1 MGRRA
6 VRGRA
11 QDPAPAR
18 GSQRK
23 APEDPVHG
31 EHPRESAGVA
41 AVKRGASIAHVVYGG
56 FAQDAA
62 AASATSDPPG
72 AEGEPL
78 GDAFLIDGNMRW
90 RALVPFGGVAPPP
103 RGGHALVPIASNK
116 AFVFGGRGADG
127 AHLGDAWIL
136 ELHST
141 ASVAAGWSGKNVDA
155 RWEQSPVRDPHA
167 PAPAPREAAGAVYV
181 APSRSTG
188 ENARW
193 TSIGNMV
200 RQLDPKSRTPK
211 GGPTSGGAPGD
222 ASPKSRS
229 ADDDG
234 IRSPDLKG
242 DDKGDDKSYGGKRG
256 EVWIFGGCD
265 ERGVFDDV
273 WRYDVDTCAWHPTR
287 RRSTTG
293 TTSTAGARA
302 STRGRGGGRGGSEV
316 GARGVDPDDV
326 AWPPGRFG
334 HAVVVVPARELD
346 PAAAARLRVA
356 DESPCVVIH
365 GGCGADGGVLND
377 VWAFSIE
384 RERWTS
390 LSGEST
396 TTDGETDRRE
406 FGRGS
411 AGVPKSA
418 TWIDAPG
425 RCAHGCVY
433 VAGALRLF
441 GGIASRAPA
450 VRTIRSIAPSA
461 TAAEHARDRGAVFSS
476 VEKLRETAETPR
488 RRRRSPAPPGP
499 RPRQDSGRPRPAPS
513 DTSTR
518 RWT

>member
-1 MGRRA
+1 MRVPVSGGA
-6 VRGRA
+6 VESGVRPEESNPWG
-11 QDPAPAR
+11 R
-18 GSQRK
+18 GSSGSYAARWGACAWPLRK
-23 APEDPVHG
+23 EDPGSRSEEAVCVWGGAPCADEREILLLPVDPNGKRRRIQSTG
-31 EHPRESAGVA
+31 EHPRARESAGVA
-41 AVKRGASIAHVVYGG
+41 AVKRGASVAHVVYGG

-167 PAPAPREAAGAVYV
+167 PAPAPREAAGAAYV
-181 APSRSTG
+181 APSRSAG

-211 GGPTSGGAPGD
+211 GGPSSGGAPGD

-265 ERGVFDDV
+265 ESGVFDDV

-302 STRGRGGGRGGSEV
+302 STRGRGGGRGGSES
-316 GARGVDPDDV
+316 GKGRGEYPDDV
-326 AWPPGRFG
+326 AWPPVGSDT
-334 HAVVVVPARELD
+334 PSSS
-346 PAAAARLRVA
+346 
-356 DESPCVVIH
+356 SPR
-365 GGCGADGGVLND
+365 AS
-377 VWAFSIE
+377 WTRRPPRAF
-384 RERWTS
+384 
-390 LSGEST
+390 
-396 TTDGETDRRE
+396 
-406 FGRGS
+406 
-411 AGVPKSA
+411 
-418 TWIDAPG
+418 
-425 RCAHGCVY
+425 
-433 VAGALRLF
+433 
-441 GGIASRAPA
+441 ASRT
-450 VRTIRSIAPSA
+450 R
-461 TAAEHARDRGAVFSS
+461 ARA
-476 VEKLRETAETPR
+476 
-488 RRRRSPAPPGP
+488 
-499 RPRQDSGRPRPAPS
+499 
-513 DTSTR
+513 
-518 RWT
+518 W